1 MNGTSMPDLFPGFA
15 THQLE
20 VDGLTFHVRS
30 GGAGPALLCLHGYP
44 QTHVCWHRIAPHL
57 AQDHTLVVM
66 DLRGYGQSSAPA
78 GNPDHTRYSKRAMA
92 KDCVAVMRAL
102 GHDRFHVMGHDRG
115 GRVAYRL
122 ALDTPDAVDK
132 LIVLDI
138 IPTVEQWDVMDADR
152 AIKSYH
158 WQFLAQPTPLP
169 ETLIESS
176 ATFYLDQTL
185 ASWTRDKTLS
195 AFDEQALSHY
205 RSLFADRGRIHAVC
219 EDYRA
224 GATFDRKVDAEDRAD
239 GRRIAAPTLLL
250 WGSDYLGKGTVN
262 PLDVWKRWCSGVT
275 GQAIISGHFLAEEN
289 PEDTTAAIVAFLN
302 GG

>member
-1 MNGTSMPDLFPGFA
+1 MNCALMPDLFPGFT
-15 THQLE
+15 THRLE
-20 VDGLTFHVRS
+20 VDGLTFHARS
-30 GGAGPALLCLHGYP
+30 GGTGPALLCLHGYP
-44 QTHVCWHRIAPHL
+44 QTHVCWHRIAPRL
-57 AQDHTLVVM
+57 AQGHTVVLM

-78 GNPDHTRYSKRAMA
+78 GNPDHSQYSKRAMA

-102 GHDRFHVMGHDRG
+102 GHQRFHVMGHDRG

-138 IPTVEQWDVMDADR
+138 IPTVEQWDVMDANR

-158 WQFLAQPTPLP
+158 WQFLAQPAPLP

-185 ASWTRDKTLS
+185 ASWTMDKTLS

-205 RSLFADRGRIHAVC
+205 RALFADRERIHAVC

-224 GATFDRKVDAEDRAD
+224 GATFDRTVDAEDRAD

-250 WGSDYLGKGTVN
+250 WGSDYLGKGAVN
-262 PLDVWKRWCSGVT
+262 PLDVWKRWCDSVT
-275 GQAIISGHFLAEEN
+275 GHAITSGHFLVEEN
-289 PEDTTAAIVAFLN
+289 PEDTTATIVAFLKE
-302 GG
+302 G